1 MIFIRYEDWRSY
13 LRYYPVTSLLLA
25 ANIVMFIV
33 EVFTGGSTD
42 NMNLLRLGAITEH
55 PQFASEWWRLF
66 TAMFLHSGLM
76 HLVSN
81 CFALLVFAPPLE
93 RLMGHFKYFVLYIFS
108 GVIGNIISLAVYHSQ
123 HSMQY
128 HVAVGASGAIYGI
141 YGAFLFIALLQ
152 RNLIDESS
160 CKTLY
165 SLLMVGV
172 VYSLVV
178 TQINWVAHFGGLLGG
193 FVLYAI
199 LSRFIKNH

>member
-33 EVFTGGSTD
+33 ELLNGGST
-42 NMNLLRLGAITEH
+42 NGYTLLRLGAVTNV
-55 PQFASEWWRLF
+55 PPFDAEWWRLF

-81 CFALLVFAPPLE
+81 CFAILVFAPPLE
-93 RLMGHFKYFVLYIFS
+93 RLMGHFKYLLLYIFS
-108 GVIGNIISLAVYHSQ
+108 GVIGNIISLAVYHRSSGL
-123 HSMQY
+123 HLS
-128 HVAVGASGAIYGI
+128 VGASGAVYGV

-160 CKTLY
+160 RKTLY

-178 TQINWVAHFGGLLGG
+178 TQINWVAHFGGLFGG

>member
-25 ANIVMFIV
+25 ANIVMFII

-42 NMNLLRLGAITEH
+42 NMNLLRLGAVTEH
-55 PQFASEWWRLF
+55 PQLSSEWWRLF
-66 TAMFLHSGLM
+66 AAMFLHAGVM

-93 RLMGHFKYFVLYIFS
+93 RLMGHIKYFVLYIFS
-108 GVIGNIISLAVYHSQ
+108 GVIGNIITLAVYQSQ
-123 HSMQY
+123 HSLQY

-152 RNLIDESS
+152 RNLMDENSR
-160 CKTLY
+160 KTLY
-165 SLLMVGV
+165 SLLMIGV
-172 VYSLVV
+172 VYSFVV
-178 TQINWVAHFGGLLGG
+178 TQINWIAHFGGLLGG